1 MWWCEQNEDAR
12 SKDLQIFGGAPIFS
26 IKHQTSAD
34 LLMNF
39 RLCPQRLLN
48 KKLIYSYLYFL
59 TIIEHKRRAA
69 QSCANEDPKGYSN
82 GIIDENVLW
91 NQVKSNDHM
100 MCQKKTTLAWCV
112 KKRPLFLDV
121 SMPSQWRACFCI
133 ECEFVSENP
142 DVHRRIMCLMHD
154 LEVGVAKAATRGHQ
168 LPPAT
173 TSALKWPHHDFGL
186 AMTFL

>member
-1 MWWCEQNEDAR
+1 MISWFCVGCALGSMVVVVRAHDDVNKMKDAR

-26 IKHQTSAD
+26 IKHQTSSD

-82 GIIDENVLW
+82 GIIDENVL
-91 NQVKSNDHM
+91 
-100 MCQKKTTLAWCV
+100 
-112 KKRPLFLDV
+112 
-121 SMPSQWRACFCI
+121 
-133 ECEFVSENP
+133 
-142 DVHRRIMCLMHD
+142 
-154 LEVGVAKAATRGHQ
+154 
-168 LPPAT
+168 
-173 TSALKWPHHDFGL
+173 
-186 AMTFL
+186 